1 MAQQRRF
8 KDFESKFKE
17 VGRQVSFRRFM
28 KNLRFSSWGWRI
40 PTWSQ
45 QMFQGELFH
54 LIKHSLWWLLSDPS
68 PGSDHWQCLSVTDS
82 LTHCCLVNLTDVT
95 PLSCEDANSKLVH
108 VVTVADEDCVG
119 NNLLQISKLRFGQK
133 AKFLFRLWAQG
144 LVKIFQLKFRQDLKL
159 CLASFFLLMFCRGW
173 S

>member
-1 MAQQRRF
+1 MCVVGVMVQTVLRRREDALGIHLRWSGRTCIVHSNVNVQCGVNIAVMHIWPISWHKICKVFRCKWALSRSISILDVLCIMEHQRRF

-45 QMFQGELFH
+45 QMFQGELFY

-68 PGSDHWQCLSVTDS
+68 PII
-82 LTHCCLVNLTDVT
+82 
-95 PLSCEDANSKLVH
+95 
-108 VVTVADEDCVG
+108 G
-119 NNLLQISKLRFGQK
+119 NACQ
-133 AKFLFRLWAQG
+133 
-144 LVKIFQLKFRQDLKL
+144 
-159 CLASFFLLMFCRGW
+159 
-173 S
+173 

>member
-1 MAQQRRF
+1 MIPSCKWCFSASASTGLSYFFLLTSSLRRSGRTYTVQPVVHFWLISWHKRCNVFRCKWAPSRSIWILDVLCIMAQQRRF

-68 PGSDHWQCLSVTDS
+68 PIIGNACHSLHW
-82 LTHCCLVNLTDVT
+82 LTD
-95 PLSCEDANSKLVH
+95 
-108 VVTVADEDCVG
+108 
-119 NNLLQISKLRFGQK
+119 
-133 AKFLFRLWAQG
+133 
-144 LVKIFQLKFRQDLKL
+144 
-159 CLASFFLLMFCRGW
+159 
-173 S
+173 